1 MLQLRLNMT
10 IFTVEWGF
18 WPHCNNDG
26 RCFFVT
32 KRNKH
37 LLKIENVIFICNDI
51 ASTSL
56 TSNNGSTCKDIKKWG
71 YIMLYYLHMNGRK
84 EIRTYSLVD
93 AKRQEQHCQIL
104 CKPQSKSTIERVFLI
119 GTSSWLTLVE
129 NYAQKNL
136 SQNQLRFFWPT
147 WFAVVKQLIFFSWV
161 VFLEYWSW
169 KQYHDRWHSN
179 CLRYWMQ
186 SQLHCHEQNGG
197 VNI

>member
-71 YIMLYYLHMNGRK
+71 YIMLYYLHIHEWEERNKNIFTCRCQASRTTLPNFVQTSIKIYNREGLSHRHLFMAYTSRK
-84 EIRTYSLVD
+84 
-93 AKRQEQHCQIL
+93 L
-104 CKPQSKSTIERVFLI
+104 CLEKP
-119 GTSSWLTLVE
+119 
-129 NYAQKNL
+129 
-136 SQNQLRFFWPT
+136 
-147 WFAVVKQLIFFSWV
+147 
-161 VFLEYWSW
+161 
-169 KQYHDRWHSN
+169 
-179 CLRYWMQ
+179 
-186 SQLHCHEQNGG
+186 
-197 VNI
+197 